1 MGIMSVWCRVGV
13 LFVVVGVVACTLWGW
28 PSPASAKDTFVKDL
42 LLSLAYPLEVQK
54 PEPRAYADLEKL
66 LSEPLEG
73 VEDRSS
79 VSSPD
84 AWKLPFTEDHLRKQ
98 KESADKASNAFF
110 PGMGSL
116 GLLPER
122 WTRLASL
129 HPIVPAARRLGTA
142 ILDSGESF
150 SSAGRLVGDPVS
162 LFSSFEVL
170 VSKSDYTLKFYGMK
184 NGRDRTL
191 LFDCRTGLGSP
202 EFPTPRGT
210 YYLVRIFDDKPIWIP
225 PPSDWAYGQAPSRSA
240 YGGHMIPLFK
250 KVPAKDGGKGD
261 EVVNVLDSVA
271 PQMKVI
277 DTGGYRVHG
286 TDSPWSIGSSQSHGC
301 VRLLNKSAKRLSDTL
316 KMYVGTTT
324 RDKTPNGPYINLARP
339 VRLILK

>member
-1 MGIMSVWCRVGV
+1 MGIMVVLSRLGVLFAIVGV
-13 LFVVVGVVACTLWGW
+13 LVCTGWGW
-28 PSPASAKDTFVKDL
+28 SSPASAKDSFVKEL
-42 LLSLAYPLEVQK
+42 LLSLAYPPEVQQ
-54 PEPRAYADLEKL
+54 PEPKAYADIEKL
-66 LSEPLEG
+66 LSEPLDG
-73 VEDRSS
+73 VEVRSN
-79 VSSPD
+79 VSAPD
-84 AWKLPFTEDHLRKQ
+84 AWKFPFSEDYLRKQ
-98 KESADKASNAFF
+98 KESAEKASEPFL
-110 PGMGSL
+110 PGIGSL
-116 GLLPER
+116 GSMPER

-129 HPIVPAARRLGTA
+129 HPIVPAARRLGQT
-142 ILDSGESF
+142 ILDSGEGF

-162 LFSSFEVL
+162 LFSSFEVM
-170 VSKSDYTLKFYGMK
+170 VSKSDYTLKLYGMK
-184 NGRDRTL
+184 NGGERTV
-191 LFDCRTGLGSP
+191 LFECRTGLGSS
-202 EFPTPRGT
+202 EYPTPRGS

-250 KVPAKDGGKGD
+250 KIPAKETGKSD
-261 EVVNVLDSVA
+261 EIVNALDSVA

-301 VRLLNKSAKRLSDTL
+301 VRLLNKDAKRLSDTL

-339 VRLILK
+339 VRLILH

>member
-1 MGIMSVWCRVGV
+1 MVTVGV
-13 LFVVVGVVACTLWGW
+13 LACTLWGW
-28 PSPASAKDTFVKDL
+28 PSPASAKDSFVKDL
-42 LLSLAYPLEVQK
+42 LLSLAYPQEVQQ
-54 PEPRAYADLEKL
+54 PEPKAYADIEKL

-73 VEDRSS
+73 VEDRGN

-84 AWKLPFTEDHLRKQ
+84 AWMFPFREDHLRKQ
-98 KESADKASNAFF
+98 KESAEKDSKVFF
-110 PGMGSL
+110 PGTGSL
-116 GLLPER
+116 GRLPDR

-129 HPIVPAARRLGTA
+129 HPIVPAARRLGA
-142 ILDSGESF
+142 AMLDSGESF

-162 LFSSFEVL
+162 LFSSFEVQ
-170 VSKSDYTLKFYGMK
+170 VDKSKYTLNLYGVK
-184 NGRDRTL
+184 NGGVRTR
-191 LFDCRTGLGSP
+191 LFECRTGLGSA
-202 EFPTPRGT
+202 EYPTPRGT

-250 KVPAKDGGKGD
+250 KVPAKGGGKGD
-261 EVVNVLDSVA
+261 EVVDALDSVA

-339 VRLILK
+339 VKLILQ

>member
-1 MGIMSVWCRVGV
+1 MGIMSLLSRLGALLVTVGV
-13 LFVVVGVVACTLWGW
+13 LACTLWGW
-28 PSPASAKDTFVKDL
+28 PSPASAKDSFVKDL
-42 LLSLAYPLEVQK
+42 LLSLAYPPEVQK
-54 PEPRAYADLEKL
+54 PEPKAYADIEKL

-84 AWKLPFTEDHLRKQ
+84 AWKFPFREDHLRKQ
-98 KESADKASNAFF
+98 KESAEKASKAFF
-110 PGMGSL
+110 PGTGSL

-129 HPIVPAARRLGTA
+129 HPMVPAARRVGGT
-142 ILDSGESF
+142 ILDSGDSL

-162 LFSSFEVL
+162 LFSSFEAR
-170 VSKSDYTLKFYGMK
+170 VSKRDYTLKVFGIK
-184 NGRDRTL
+184 NGGERTL
-191 LFDCRTGLGSP
+191 LFECRTGLGSS
-202 EFPTPRGT
+202 EYPTPNGS

-261 EVVNVLDSVA
+261 EVVDALDSVA

-301 VRLLNKSAKRLSDTL
+301 VRLLNKEAKRLSNTL

-324 RDKTPNGPYINLARP
+324 RGQTPNGPYINLARP
-339 VRLILK
+339 VRLVLQ

>member
-1 MGIMSVWCRVGV
+1 MGIMSVWRRVSV
-13 LFVVVGVVACTLWGW
+13 LFGVAGVVACALWGW
-28 PSPASAKDTFVKDL
+28 PSPASAKDSFVKDL
-42 LLSLAYPLEVQK
+42 LLSLAYPPEVQQ
-54 PEPRAYADLEKL
+54 PEPKAYADLENL

-73 VEDRSS
+73 VEDRGN

-84 AWKLPFTEDHLRKQ
+84 AWKLPFREDHLRKQ
-98 KESADKASNAFF
+98 KESAEKTSKAFF
-110 PGMGSL
+110 PGTGSL
-116 GLLPER
+116 GRLPEH

-129 HPIVPAARRLGTA
+129 HPIVPAAKRVGGT

-162 LFSSFEVL
+162 LFSSFEVQ
-170 VSKSDYTLKFYGMK
+170 VDKSKYTLKLYGVK
-184 NGRDRTL
+184 NGGVRTQ
-191 LFDCRTGLGSP
+191 LFDCRTGLGSA
-202 EFPTPRGT
+202 EYPTPRGT

-261 EVVNVLDSVA
+261 EVVDVLDSVA

-301 VRLLNKSAKRLSDTL
+301 VRLLNKEAKRLSDTL

-324 RDKTPNGPYINLARP
+324 RGQTPNGPYINLARP
-339 VRLILK
+339 VRLILQ